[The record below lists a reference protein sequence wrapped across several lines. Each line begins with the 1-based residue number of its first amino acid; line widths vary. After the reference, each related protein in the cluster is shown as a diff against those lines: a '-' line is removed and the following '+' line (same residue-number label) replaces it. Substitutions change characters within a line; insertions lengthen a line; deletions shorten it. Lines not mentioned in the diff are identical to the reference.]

1 MASTA
6 KKRGKLEKNHW
17 GYIFIAPFFLTYL
30 IFQVVPLIDT
40 FRYALTDAK
49 AWYMDPEQAYNF
61 VGIDQFKFV
70 VQDQFFK
77 DALWQTPLMWIM
89 GFIPQLGFAL
99 LLAAWFTNE
108 KIRVKGQGFFKVIF
122 YMPNIMTAATIGAL
136 FLAFIRPNGFIH
148 NFCVAIEYVKNE
160 KYPIISPWFGRGI
173 VAFINFWMW
182 YGQTMIVLIAGIL
195 GINPSFFEAASIDG
209 ASGFQTFRKITL
221 PLIRPIMLYSLVTS
235 LIGGFQM
242 FDVPNMF
249 AVGDTHAV
257 FGPAVSTIVMYI
269 KRVAYS
275 GTFSVGR
282 ACAAS
287 VILFAITAVCSLVLF
302 WAMRDRDAAKAEKA
316 AKKRAKELAAMEG
329 GNI

>member
-6 KKRGKLEKNHW
+6 KKRGRLEKNHW
-17 GYIFIAPFFLTYL
+17 GYIFIAPFFITYL

-40 FRYALTDAK
+40 FRYAVTDAK
-49 AWYMDPEQAYNF
+49 AWYMDKDQAYNF
-61 VGIDQFKFV
+61 IGLDQFEFV
-70 VQDQFFK
+70 VKDQFFK
-77 DALWQTPLMWIM
+77 DALFQTPLMWIM

-108 KIRVKGQGFFKVIF
+108 KIRVKGQGFFKVVF
-122 YMPNIMTAATIGAL
+122 YMPNIMTAATIGVL

-148 NFCVAIEYVKNE
+148 NFCVAIGYLKDSR
-160 KYPIISPWFGRGI
+160 YPITSEWFGRGI

-209 ASGFQTFRKITL
+209 ASGFQTFWRITL

-249 AVGDTHAV
+249 ASGDTAAV
-257 FGPAVSTIVMYI
+257 FGPKVSTIVMYI
-269 KRVAYS
+269 KRIAYS

-287 VILFAITAVCSLVLF
+287 VILFAITAACSLVLF
-302 WAMRDRDAAKAEKA
+302 WTMRDKDAAKAAKA